1 MDLPYF
7 THVTTKTMALATSLI
22 KFQGTIDGLTIDKN
36 GVAKKAQLPRTIT
49 SKRSKEN
56 NSEFGIAAKQGKVI
70 RDALKVLGI
79 GDRFLTAR
87 MLKVVRSGIALDNTN
102 DRGKRILSNNEART
116 VLKGFEL
123 NSQANFLS
131 VAPVKLNWTAEATE
145 TEIQIKNLLDGDVIL
160 KDLSSPE
167 GTTHAAAIGMAAIID
182 ISPEVLQVKDLI
194 VVQSEVATGTEPII
208 LAPLEYEAP
217 TTELVVIAVAI
228 KFYQQVNNQFYDL
241 QNGAYNVAKILDI
254 YFTP

>member
-1 MDLPYF
+1 
-7 THVTTKTMALATSLI
+7 MAKLTSLI

-36 GVAKKAQLPRTIT
+36 GVAKKAQPSRPTT
-49 SKRSKEN
+49 SKRTKEN
-56 NSEFGIAAKQGKVI
+56 NSEFGVAAKQGKVI
-70 RDALKVLGI
+70 RDAVRVLGI
-79 GDRFLTAR
+79 GDQFLTAR
-87 MLKVVRSGIALDNTN
+87 MLKVVRAGIALDDTN

-123 NSQANFLS
+123 NSNANFLS
-131 VAPVKLNWTAEATE
+131 VAPVKLNWTAEATQ
-145 TEIQIKNLLDGDVIL
+145 TQIEMKSLLDGDVIL

-182 ISPEVLQVKDLI
+182 ISPEVLQVKDII
-194 VVQSEVATGTEPII
+194 VVQSEVATGTEPIV

-217 TTELVVIAVAI
+217 TTELIIIALAI
-228 KFYQQVNNQFYDL
+228 KFYQQVNGQFYDL
-241 QNGAYNVAKILDI
+241 QNGAYDVAKILDL